1 MRRMTA
7 VVAICLCTVTGCR
20 GGAAQEPY
28 DGISVT
34 TRGPS
39 TAVPIPK
46 ASALT
51 SEPMASEV
59 NVPWTIALLSDAEVR
74 TVEEHDG
81 VVHVEPAAAVEE
93 PSAEDEPPDLE
104 VAVEHDRPDE
114 KQPANAKSCPGV
126 VKGRS

>member
-7 VVAICLCTVTGCR
+7 VVAICLCAVTGCR

-39 TAVPIPK
+39 TAVPIPNG
-46 ASALT
+46 SALT
-51 SEPMASEV
+51 PEPMASEV
-59 NVPWTIALLSDAEVR
+59 DVPWTLALLSDAELR

-81 VVHVEPAAAVEE
+81 LMHVEPAARVEA
-93 PSAEDEPPDLE
+93 PSAEDEPSDLE
-104 VAVEHDRPDE
+104 VALEHDRPNE
-114 KQPANAKSCPGV
+114 KHPANAKSCSGV